1 MRFEPAGCMIYIYI
15 HVFTEEKTSRS
26 RRFCWQMTPDKRAN
40 GRSPL
45 ATWLRCKPA
54 IASRWPCQLQSVASS
69 GIPFPVSDDVR
80 WLHFKC
86 GLSTAPFKEKVL
98 WALSL
103 METWLM
109 MPIEFRVF
117 HLFCRNFWCDS
128 WFVPHVLLPGCSRM
142 GGSWCLFH
150 GAWDGHRWS
159 IWLFGKRWHTRGVYI
174 SSVDPDGQAEQLG
187 VRPGSANCAVPRVL
201 VCWHRNRF
209 HWNSFGWVH
218 WVCMASPMVAVC
230 GNYLVYA
237 VHIILVSACIRL
249 IARIW
254 QVFVA
259 ATPCYISPHEQKCR
273 SVRRQARL
281 HSRLCHSPES
291 ETGISEAMASYSIG
305 TQPCSLQVGIRTL
318 DSLDWR
324 RNQHFKWNCWNS
336 SWCSNFSKFHTSSN
350 WCSNTQRYP

>member
-1 MRFEPAGCMIYIYI
+1 
-15 HVFTEEKTSRS
+15 
-26 RRFCWQMTPDKRAN
+26 
-40 GRSPL
+40 
-45 ATWLRCKPA
+45 
-54 IASRWPCQLQSVASS
+54 
-69 GIPFPVSDDVR
+69 
-80 WLHFKC
+80 
-86 GLSTAPFKEKVL
+86 
-98 WALSL
+98 
-103 METWLM
+103 
-109 MPIEFRVF
+109 
-117 HLFCRNFWCDS
+117 
-128 WFVPHVLLPGCSRM
+128 M
-142 GGSWCLFH
+142 GGWWWLFH

-159 IWLFGKRWHTRGVYI
+159 IWLFGKRWHTGGVYI
-174 SSVDPDGQAEQLG
+174 SSVDPGGQAEQLG

-218 WVCMASPMVAVC
+218 WVCMASPTVAVC
-230 GNYLVYA
+230 GSYLVYA
-237 VHIILVSACIRL
+237 VHIIIVSACICL
-249 IARIW
+249 IARRW

-305 TQPCSLQVGIRTL
+305 TQQCSLQVGIRTS

-336 SWCSNFSKFHTSSN
+336 SWCSIFPNFNHLRIDVPIPKD
-350 WCSNTQRYP
+350 TQRSTKSAGIRLDEMIRPGRLTFPGTDSAGCAGCCSVAGNRSDWVML